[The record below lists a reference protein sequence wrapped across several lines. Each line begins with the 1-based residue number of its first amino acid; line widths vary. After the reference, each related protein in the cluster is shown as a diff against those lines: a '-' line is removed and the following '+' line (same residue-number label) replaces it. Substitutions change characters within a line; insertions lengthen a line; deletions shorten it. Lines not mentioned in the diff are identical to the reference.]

1 MRQEIID
8 VIRDFPKFA
17 STFMTIRHKSGMPTL
32 FTLNKA
38 QRYLHERLEAQLKAT
53 GKVRAIVLK
62 GRQQGCST
70 YIQARFFHRIITT
83 RGKKAFIL
91 THEAEATKNL
101 FSMTR
106 RYYENLPDGLCPEP
120 DKSSTKELNFSQFDS
135 GYAIGTAGNRG
146 VGRSQTIQLM
156 HGSEVAFWP
165 HADEHAKGILQSV
178 SNEAGT
184 EIILESTADGIGN
197 YYHERWVSASRGES
211 EYQAIFLV
219 WYWQDEYKDYTEGF
233 RMTDEEQ
240 DLFNMYNKDGLTVEH
255 LSWRRKKI
263 YEFSSDF
270 ESGNLR
276 FKQEYP
282 FTPEEAFLNPI
293 DEPFI
298 HSRHVMRAQ
307 NTEVD
312 SDANLLIGVDPARGD
327 TDRTAIIRRRGRKAY
342 KLETFRNHNTMEVAG
357 LLKRIIDQE
366 KPVKVYID
374 VIGIGAGVVDRLRE
388 MGYDIVEGIAVSR
401 SANEKNKF
409 VNLRAE
415 LWHDMKEWFMQDM
428 PVQVP
433 NEEELLR
440 DLTSLGFKYDSNG
453 RLKIES
459 KDDLKA
465 RGMPSC
471 DTADALMLTFSL
483 GHYAQSATTVSRIMP
498 PPQKGMFY

>member
-1 MRQEIID
+1 
-8 VIRDFPKFA
+8 
-17 STFMTIRHKSGMPTL
+17 
-32 FTLNKA
+32 
-38 QRYLHERLEAQLKAT
+38 
-53 GKVRAIVLK
+53 
-62 GRQQGCST
+62 
-70 YIQARFFHRIITT
+70 
-83 RGKKAFIL
+83 
-91 THEAEATKNL
+91 
-101 FSMTR
+101 
-106 RYYENLPDGLCPEP
+106 
-120 DKSSTKELNFSQFDS
+120 
-135 GYAIGTAGNRG
+135 
-146 VGRSQTIQLM
+146 
-156 HGSEVAFWP
+156 
-165 HADEHAKGILQSV
+165 
-178 SNEAGT
+178 
-184 EIILESTADGIGN
+184 
-197 YYHERWVSASRGES
+197 
-211 EYQAIFLV
+211 
-219 WYWQDEYKDYTEGF
+219 
-233 RMTDEEQ
+233 
-240 DLFNMYNKDGLTVEH
+240 
-255 LSWRRKKI
+255 
-263 YEFSSDF
+263 
-270 ESGNLR
+270 
-276 FKQEYP
+276 
-282 FTPEEAFLNPI
+282 
-293 DEPFI
+293 
-298 HSRHVMRAQ
+298 MRAQ